1 MKKFSVVSVALHI
14 YSIKVTVCCFS
25 KFVPAVQYRTAIITR
40 GAGALHP
47 ETPVA
52 RLLKGTPEK
61 GLVLVELH
69 ERDLKV

>member
-1 MKKFSVVSVALHI
+1 M
-14 YSIKVTVCCFS
+14 
-25 KFVPAVQYRTAIITR
+25 PAVQYRTAIITR

-52 RLLKGTPEK
+52 RLLKGTPEE

-69 ERDLKV
+69 ERHLNVYFLNGEKIMYIISKN